1 MNDFRQQMPKLNIDP
16 KKIGRYIVIGVFV
29 LIAIIMFLM
38 SWQDV
43 EPGEQGIV
51 YRPYGGGIDFNE
63 VPVDEGTY
71 FIAPW
76 NEMIT
81 YSVRQET
88 AQYISTVM
96 DINGTN
102 IEVDVA
108 VRFAV
113 MKGKCGQ
120 LHKQHGRNYISFVDD
135 KSKGAIKDVIGRY
148 TYEQVYS
155 SKREALEGEIEDL
168 LRQDM
173 TNNFITLAYVEIA
186 DVNLPENIAQEITNK
201 ETQKQRNL
209 TAKEK
214 QKEQEYLANARIEKA
229 RGDSSL
235 VVSARFKAEA
245 IELEAQQI
253 ARHPAYIELKKWEK
267 WDGIGSPYGEGN
279 VFGSGTGVT
288 ILRQQ

>member
-1 MNDFRQQMPKLNIDP
+1 MSDFRQQMPKLNVDP
-16 KKIGRYIVIGVFV
+16 KKIRKYVAYGVIGLILLV
-29 LIAIIMFLM
+29 LFLM
-38 SWQDV
+38 SWQSVD
-43 EPGEQGIV
+43 PGEQGFI
-51 YRPYGGGIDFNE
+51 YRQYGGGIDFE
-63 VPVDEGTY
+63 EEPVDEGTY

-81 YSVRQET
+81 YSVRQAT
-88 AQYISTVM
+88 AKYVSTVM

-102 IEVDVA
+102 IEVDIA
-108 VRFAV
+108 VRYSIS
-113 MKGKCGQ
+113 KGKCNK
-120 LHKQHGRNYISFVDD
+120 LHTQHGRNYIEFIND

-155 SKREALEGEIEDL
+155 SKREALEGEIEEL
-168 LRQDM
+168 LKDDFVK
-173 TNNFITLAYVEIA
+173 NNLTLAYVEIA
-186 DVNLPENIAQEITNK
+186 DVNLPTNIAQQITEK

-245 IELEAQQI
+245 IQLEAAQI
-253 ARHPAYIELKKWEK
+253 AKSPAYIELKKWEK
-267 WDGIGSPYGEGN
+267 WDGVGSPYGESN
-279 VFGSGTGVT
+279 VFGAGVSV
-288 ILRQQ
+288 LKGYK